1 MTVPL
6 NRYRF
11 SVEQF
16 VQIEHHEVLG
26 PAGGVELLDGVIY
39 DAKLEQ
45 PTLVERVARS
55 LRASFGDVV
64 FVRSP
69 LQLPPHSVLVP
80 DVLVWSQDSALL
92 VIEVAESS
100 LGLDRGIKLPIY
112 AREYVPEVWIVD
124 VRAAVVHVHV
134 DPDGRCYR
142 TVRTLTRDEAFTST
156 AFDDVRI
163 PVADIF

>member
-16 VQIEHHEVLG
+16 VQIEELEVLG
-26 PAGGVELLDGVIY
+26 PAGRVELLDGVIY
-39 DAKLEQ
+39 DAQLDQ
-45 PTLVERVARS
+45 PGLVERVARS

-92 VIEVAESS
+92 AIEVAESS
-100 LGLDRGIKLPIY
+100 LGLDQGLKLPIY
-112 AREYVPEVWIVD
+112 AREYVPECGSSTFAQ
-124 VRAAVVHVHV
+124 RS
-134 DPDGRCYR
+134 C
-142 TVRTLTRDEAFTST
+142 TST
-156 AFDDVRI
+156 PTRTAAAAAPSAR
-163 PVADIF
+163 

>member
-1 MTVPL
+1 
-6 NRYRF
+6 
-11 SVEQF
+11 
-16 VQIEHHEVLG
+16 
-26 PAGGVELLDGVIY
+26 VELLDGVIY
-39 DAKLEQ
+39 DAQLDQ
-45 PTLVERVARS
+45 PGLVERVARS

-92 VIEVAESS
+92 AIEVAESS
-100 LGLDRGIKLPIY
+100 LGLDQGLKLPIY

-124 VRAAVVHVHV
+124 VRAAVVHVHT

-142 TVRTLTRDEAFTST
+142 AVRTLTRAEMLVPT
-156 AFDDVRI
+156 AFDNVHI
-163 PVADIF
+163 PVADVF